1 MGVHKLKQDSA
12 SSAYKNL
19 TFCSLFWK
27 TELCVV
33 SCTADW
39 QNVEGLN
46 VFWWMCGDV
55 VDEWPPG

>member
-33 SCTADW
+33 SFTADW
-39 QNVEGLN
+39 
-46 VFWWMCGDV
+46 
-55 VDEWPPG
+55 